1 MIAAATIRRR
11 IQSGDTYSVIGA
23 ELGISGN
30 AMRKRAARL
39 GVKVTS
45 VLGRHRGR
53 PYLTVDEMRR
63 RRIEKGRAT

>member
-11 IQSGDTYSVIGA
+11 ILSGDTYGMIGA

-39 GVKVTS
+39 GVKATL

-53 PYLTVDEMRR
+53 PYVTADELKRR
-63 RRIEKGRAT
+63 RMEKRKAA